1 MRRPC
6 LTQRHRGEEGKEMG
20 EEGWEAGSQPRAE
33 RSCQCLLW
41 AGCWPGS
48 QGAEPHRSVKSTPA
62 NQRLQLQVQLQP
74 LLVPKARQLLNWA
87 LVVPLGC

>member
-1 MRRPC
+1 MPDAKAQRRG
-6 LTQRHRGEEGKEMG
+6 REGEGGRRMG
-20 EEGWEAGSQPRAE
+20 SRKPALGREELPMPPVV
-33 RSCQCLLW
+33 
-41 AGCWPGS
+41 GCWPGS